1 MLYLLF
7 TLGASRYA
15 LDAPQIAEILPLAML
30 KEVPAAPP
38 WVAGLLPHRG
48 RTVPVIDLNAL
59 AVGRPAQQLMSTRLV
74 LAHYPEPGPGSQLL
88 GILVEQATG
97 TLRAA
102 PDEFTDPG
110 LQVGGAPW
118 LGPVKDDA
126 QGMIQRVRVADLL
139 TPEVRALLFPEA
151 QGGAAASQHASQHTT
166 QPAAASERAA

>member
-7 TLGASRYA
+7 TLGSNRYA
-15 LDAPQIAEILPLAML
+15 LDAHQIAEILPLAML

-48 RTVPVIDLNAL
+48 QTVPVIDLNAL

-74 LAHYPEPGPGSQLL
+74 LVHYPEPGPESHLL

-97 TLRAA
+97 TLRCPAE
-102 PDEFTDPG
+102 DFTDPG
-110 LQVGGAPW
+110 LQVGNAPW

-126 QGMIQRVRVADLL
+126 GGMIQWVHVGALL
-139 TPEVRALLFPEA
+139 TAEARALLFAA
-151 QGGAAASQHASQHTT
+151 QPYALAAQFS
-166 QPAAASERAA
+166 PRAA